1 MITAVIDHVSG
12 DDLHQQI
19 QEAKDTLYKESY
31 KLKRHNSH
39 RRKLLQHQAQIEL
52 ILDSIQDS
60 LEPYRYGVVD
70 VETPKA
76 LPSLNNLGEILT
88 LSDAHYGRVGINIQ
102 EKLDHL
108 LSRLYDL
115 QPRNLHILV
124 LGDMIDGLLRTSQF
138 QFIEKL
144 PLDQCFEFAD
154 IFERFLLKLAK
165 LIPPFTVHYVTQ
177 SNHSEIRPLGSSR
190 LDFKTED
197 YERIIARDLVKTCPN
212 IPIHVYEDGII
223 DFSLGKFNILG
234 IHGHQFKGKAGTI
247 QHLSYQ
253 RDKVYDYMFYGHYHH
268 EKIETIAEG
277 ETHNKKTIGV
287 PALADTDE
295 YAMTLGSSSL
305 AEVHL
310 HEITS
315 EGLSV
320 TRRFLL

>member
-1 MITAVIDHVSG
+1 M
-12 DDLHQQI
+12 LQQ
-19 QEAKDTLYKESY
+19 QS
-31 KLKRHNSH
+31 
-39 RRKLLQHQAQIEL
+39 QVEL
-52 ILDSIQDS
+52 IIDSIEDS
-60 LEPYRYGVVD
+60 LTPYKYGIVD
-70 VETPKA
+70 VITPTA
-76 LPSLNNLGEILT
+76 LPPLDTFGTVLT
-88 LSDAHYGRVGINIQ
+88 LSDAHYGRKGINIQ

-108 LSRLYDL
+108 LTRLYDL
-115 QPRNLHILV
+115 QPSNLHILV

-154 IFERFLLKLAK
+154 IMGRFLMKLKK

-177 SNHSEIRPLGSSR
+177 SNHSEIRPLGSDR

-197 YERIIARDLVKTCPN
+197 YERIIARDLVKTCPD
-212 IPIHVYEDGII
+212 IPIHVYNDGII
-223 DFSLGKFNILG
+223 DFSLGGFNILG
-234 IHGHQFKGKAGTI
+234 IHGHQFNGKAGAV
-247 QHLSYQ
+247 QHLSYL
-253 RDKVYDYMFYGHYHH
+253 RDKIYDYMFYGHYHH

-277 ETHNKKTIGV
+277 ATHNKKTIGV

-295 YAMTLGSSSL
+295 YAMTLGTSSL

-310 HEITS
+310 HEFTK